1 MTPRQSDMNLE
12 SLVAKFHEKQI
23 QLEETAFR
31 ERYLPVVKIKNN
43 IKRSCTLQ
51 DVVVVFRFNEE
62 QRREEDLQRKRLES
76 ITKYKNVVAKRSEM
90 LARIQ

>member
-31 ERYLPVVKIKNN
+31 ERFPVKIKNN